1 MKIINPNV
9 EYIPQSDN
17 TLNGIFKQI
26 EKAGRTCYKS
36 EDKITED
43 SAEAFV
49 QHMIYSDHTAMLEH
63 GTVYLTMRTDI
74 NEGSELYRAPWYKNN
89 ELVKQREIFGYVQ
102 TLFMFNPYSIVNL
115 HTDHDTNETTMC
127 ITTNYRV
134 IVENG
139 WEDIMKQLISEPTQW
154 HTPRITLKFTTN
166 IGVTRE
172 GNRMRANSIAEE
184 STRYCDYTK
193 EKHGNGETNIVP
205 PIWFEPVDDVV
216 LKERTKIDWLET
228 IYNIITNEMD
238 DVHSPFTGV
247 DYYGAA
253 IVFTNICYNNL
264 RRLDWKPQQARE
276 VLTLATKS
284 DVVYTA
290 FPHQWRHFFDLR
302 LFGKTGTPHPN
313 MKAIASLAR
322 DILCEK
328 DLWYLVYRPSEPEF
342 SAHQVEGDATT
353 KQD

>member
-1 MKIINPNV
+1 MKIINPSV
-9 EYIPQSDN
+9 EYIPQSNN
-17 TLNGIFKQI
+17 TLKGIFEQI

-36 EDKITED
+36 EDKITEG

-49 QHMIYSDHTAMLEH
+49 QRMIESNHTAMLEH
-63 GTVYLTMRTDI
+63 GTVYMKMTIDKY
-74 NEGSELYRAPWYKNN
+74 NCSEILRCPWYRKN
-89 ELVKQREIFGYVQ
+89 EPTKLQEIFGYVQ
-102 TLFMFNPYSIVNL
+102 SLFMFNPYSVVNL
-115 HTDHDTNETTMC
+115 HHDRDTDTTVMC

-134 IVENG
+134 IIENG
-139 WEDIMKQLISEPTQW
+139 WSDIMNEIICEPTEW

-172 GNRMRANSIAEE
+172 GNRMRANSTAEE

-205 PIWFEPVDDVV
+205 PIWLEPEDNIV

-228 IYNIITNEMD
+228 IYNITTNEMD

-302 LFGKTGTPHPN
+302 LYGTTGTPHPN
-313 MKAIASLAR
+313 MKAIASKAR
-322 DILCEK
+322 DVLIENNV
-328 DLWYLVYRPSEPEF
+328 WRVIYPNGE
-342 SAHQVEGDATT
+342 AN
-353 KQD
+353 

>member
-1 MKIINPNV
+1 MKIINPGV
-9 EYIPQSDN
+9 EYIPQTDN
-17 TLNGIFKQI
+17 TLNGIYKQI

-49 QHMIYSDHTAMLEH
+49 QRMIDSNHTAMLEH
-63 GTVYLTMRTDI
+63 GTVYMKMTIDRSSGSDI
-74 NEGSELYRAPWYKNN
+74 LRFPWYRNN
-89 ELVKQREIFGYVQ
+89 EPTKLREVFGYVQ
-102 TLFMFNPYSIVNL
+102 SLFIFNPYSVVNL
-115 HTDHDTNETTMC
+115 HHDRDTDTTVMC

-134 IVENG
+134 IVENH
-139 WEDIMKQLISEPTQW
+139 WEDIMNELICEPTSE

-184 STRYCDYTK
+184 STRYCNYSKDK
-193 EKHGNGETNIVP
+193 FGNKINICRP
-205 PIWFEPVDDVV
+205 NWP
-216 LKERTKIDWLET
+216 LET
-228 IYNIITNEMD
+228 DEGLLPDIEEYYDNAIEQYNKILFTD
-238 DVHSPFTGV
+238 DEKNLTTK
-247 DYYGAA
+247 DYYIYSIQVA
-253 IVFTNICYNNL
+253 NYCYNKL
-264 RRLDWKPQQARE
+264 IELGWKPQQARE
-276 VLTLATKS
+276 VLPLATKS

-313 MKAIASLAR
+313 MKQIASLAR

-328 DLWYLVYRPSEPEF
+328 DLWYLIYKPNEPEF
-342 SAHQVEGDATT
+342 SAHQVEENKTV
-353 KQD
+353 

>member
-1 MKIINPNV
+1 MNVINPGV
-9 EYIPQSDN
+9 EYIPQTDN
-17 TLNGIFKQI
+17 TLNGIYKQI

-49 QHMIYSDHTAMLEH
+49 QRMIESNHTAILEH
-63 GTVYLTMRTDI
+63 GTVYMKMTIDRKSGSDI
-74 NEGSELYRAPWYKNN
+74 LRFPWYRNN
-89 ELVKQREIFGYVQ
+89 EPTKLQEIFGYVQ
-102 TLFMFNPYSIVNL
+102 SLFIFNPYSVVNL
-115 HTDHDTNETTMC
+115 HYDRYTDTTVMC

-134 IVENG
+134 IVENH
-139 WEDIMKQLISEPTQW
+139 WEDIMNDIICEPTPE

-184 STRYCDYTK
+184 STRYCNYTK
-193 EKHGNGETNIVP
+193 EKFGSGLNTVP
-205 PIWFEPVDDVV
+205 PVWLTNDDKNR
-216 LKERTKIDWLET
+216 LINFTKIEWLQAIMQIVESEDSGVGELK
-228 IYNIITNEMD
+228 YD
-238 DVHSPFTGV
+238 V

-253 IVFTNICYNNL
+253 LIFCNICYNKL
-264 RRLDWKPQQARE
+264 IERKWKPQQARE
-276 VLTLATKS
+276 VLPLATKS

-313 MKAIASLAR
+313 MKQIASLAR

-328 DLWYLVYRPSEPEF
+328 DLWYLIYRPDEPEF
-342 SAHQVEGDATT
+342 SAHQVEGDVTT

>member
-1 MKIINPNV
+1 MKIINPGV
-9 EYIPQSDN
+9 EYIPQTDN
-17 TLNGIFKQI
+17 TLNGIYKQI

-36 EDKITED
+36 EDKITEG

-49 QHMIYSDHTAMLEH
+49 QRMIESNHTAMLEH
-63 GTVYLTMRTDI
+63 GTVYMKMTIDRTSGSDI
-74 NEGSELYRAPWYKNN
+74 LRFPWYRNN
-89 ELVKQREIFGYVQ
+89 EPTKLKEVFGYVQ
-102 TLFMFNPYSIVNL
+102 SLFMFNPYSIVNL
-115 HTDHDTNETTMC
+115 HHDRDTETTVMC

-134 IVENG
+134 IIENG
-139 WEDIMKQLISEPTQW
+139 WSDIMNEIICEPTEW

-184 STRYCDYTK
+184 STRYCNYTK
-193 EKHGNGETNIVP
+193 EKFGSELNICP
-205 PIWFEPVDDVV
+205 PVWLDKYIVKEILP
-216 LKERTKIDWLET
+216 ERTTEDWISEINSICID
-228 IYNIITNEMD
+228 EMSRNTSQN
-238 DVHSPFTGV
+238 HLPS

-253 IVFTNICYNNL
+253 IAFSNMCYNKL
-264 RRLDWKPQQARE
+264 IKFGWKPQQARE
-276 VLTLATKS
+276 VLPLATKS

-313 MKAIASLAR
+313 MKHIAGIAR

-328 DLWYLVYRPSEPEF
+328 DLWYLIYKPDEPEF
-342 SAHQVEGDATT
+342 NAHVVEGNKTV
-353 KQD
+353 

>member
-1 MKIINPNV
+1 MKIINPGV
-9 EYIPQSDN
+9 EYIPQSNN
-17 TLNGIFKQI
+17 TLKGIFEQI

-49 QHMIYSDHTAMLEH
+49 QRMIKSNHTAMLEH
-63 GTVYLTMRTDI
+63 GTVYMSMHTYWKE
-74 NEGSELYRAPWYKNN
+74 EGEIVHYPWYNN
-89 ELVKQREIFGYVQ
+89 NAPCKYREIFGYVQ
-102 TLFMFNPYSIVNL
+102 YLFHSNPYSIVNL
-115 HTDHDTNETTMC
+115 HYDNDNKECIMC

-134 IVENG
+134 IIENH
-139 WEDIMKQLISEPTQW
+139 WEDIMKEFICEPTEY

-184 STRYCDYTK
+184 STRYCNYNKDKFNNQITFCK
-193 EKHGNGETNIVP
+193 PDWIDIFDTIPSEETFIEEFSKSFINRNCTEFVNNCTP
-205 PIWFEPVDDVV
+205 GD
-216 LKERTKIDWLET
+216 
-228 IYNIITNEMD
+228 IYRLALLYSEFFYITLINK
-238 DVHSPFTGV
+238 G
-247 DYYGAA
+247 
-253 IVFTNICYNNL
+253 
-264 RRLDWKPQQARE
+264 WKPQQARD
-276 VLTLATKS
+276 VLPLATKS

-302 LFGKTGTPHPN
+302 LFSKTGIPHPN

-328 DLWYLVYRPSEPEF
+328 DLWYLIYKPNEPEF
-342 SAHQVEGDATT
+342 SAHQVGEDAAP

>member
-9 EYIPQSDN
+9 QYIPQTDN

-49 QHMIYSDHTAMLEH
+49 HRMIESNHTAMLEH
-63 GTVYLTMRTDI
+63 GTVYMKMTIDKYNR
-74 NEGSELYRAPWYKNN
+74 NEVLKFPWYRKN
-89 ELVKQREIFGYVQ
+89 EPTKLQEIFGYIQ
-102 TLFMFNPYSIVNL
+102 SLFMFNPYSIVNL
-115 HTDHDTNETTMC
+115 HRDQDTETTVMC

-134 IVENG
+134 IVENN
-139 WEDIMKQLISEPTQW
+139 WSDIMNEIICEPTEY

-184 STRYCDYTK
+184 STRYCNYTK
-193 EKHGNGETNIVP
+193 EKFGSELNICP
-205 PIWFEPVDDVV
+205 PVWLDEDNDIDL
-216 LKERTKIDWLET
+216 LKEHKNIHWVDT
-228 IYNIITNEMD
+228 IKNIADSIKTSTD
-238 DVHSPFTGV
+238 ACDFPIY
-247 DYYGAA
+247 YYGAA
-253 IVFTNICYNNL
+253 VVFSNICYNNL
-264 RRLDWKPQQARE
+264 IRLGWKPQQARE
-276 VLTLATKS
+276 VLPLATKS

-302 LFGKTGTPHPN
+302 LFGKTGVPHPN
-313 MKAIASLAR
+313 MKAIAELAR
-322 DILCEK
+322 GVLMDYE
-328 DLWYLVYRPSEPEF
+328 LWGLIYSTKEPEF
-342 SAHQVEGDATT
+342 ALPECS
-353 KQD
+353 

>member
-1 MKIINPNV
+1 MKIINPGV
-9 EYIPQSDN
+9 EYIPQTDN
-17 TLNGIFKQI
+17 TLNGIYKQI

-49 QHMIYSDHTAMLEH
+49 HRMIESNHTAMLEH
-63 GTVYLTMRTDI
+63 GTVYMKMTIDRTSGSDI
-74 NEGSELYRAPWYKNN
+74 LRFPWYRNN
-89 ELVKQREIFGYVQ
+89 KPTKLREVFGYVQ
-102 TLFMFNPYSIVNL
+102 SLFMFNPYSVVNL
-115 HTDHDTNETTMC
+115 HHDRDTDTTVMC

-134 IVENG
+134 IIENG
-139 WEDIMKQLISEPTQW
+139 WSDMMNEIICEPTEY

-184 STRYCDYTK
+184 STRYCNYSNNKFGNEITFTAPSWLSKEQITNHDSAKIAKQAREVLESGNYTK
-193 EKHGNGETNIVP
+193 E
-205 PIWFEPVDDVV
+205 
-216 LKERTKIDWLET
+216 
-228 IYNIITNEMD
+228 EMAEL
-238 DVHSPFTGV
+238 V
-247 DYYGAA
+247 Y
-253 IVFTNICYNNL
+253 L
-264 RRLDWKPQQARE
+264 RSCAESELNYLFLIELGWKPQQARE
-276 VLTLATKS
+276 VLPLATKS

-302 LFGKTGTPHPN
+302 LFGKTGIPHPN
-313 MKAIASLAR
+313 MQYIASLAR

-328 DLWYLVYRPSEPEF
+328 DLWYLIYRPDEPEF

>member
-1 MKIINPNV
+1 MKIINPGV
-9 EYIPQSDN
+9 EYIPQSNN
-17 TLNGIFKQI
+17 TLKGIYEQI

-49 QHMIYSDHTAMLEH
+49 QRMIDSNHTAMLEH
-63 GTVYLTMRTDI
+63 GTVYMKMTIDRTSGSDI
-74 NEGSELYRAPWYKNN
+74 LRFPWYRNN
-89 ELVKQREIFGYVQ
+89 EPTKLKEVFGYVQ
-102 TLFMFNPYSIVNL
+102 SLFMFNPYSVVNL
-115 HTDHDTNETTMC
+115 HHDRDTDTTVMC

-134 IVENG
+134 IIENG
-139 WEDIMKQLISEPTQW
+139 WSDMMNELICEPTEW

-184 STRYCDYTK
+184 STRYCNYTK
-193 EKHGNGETNIVP
+193 DKFGSELNICP
-205 PIWFEPVDDVV
+205 PVWMNEQDKEIIT
-216 LKERTKIDWLET
+216 ERTET
-228 IYNIITNEMD
+228 EHLQQLIIALQSADENYLTPAGWYS
-238 DVHSPFTGV
+238 VALAVSQHA
-247 DYYGAA
+247 YKQLIAA
-253 IVFTNICYNNL
+253 G
-264 RRLDWKPQQARE
+264 WKPQQARE
-276 VLTLATKS
+276 VLPLATKS

-328 DLWYLVYRPSEPEF
+328 DLWYLIYKPDEPEF
-342 SAHQVEGDATT
+342 NAHVVEENKTVSPL
-353 KQD
+353 K

>member
-1 MKIINPNV
+1 MKIINPCT
-9 EYIPQSDN
+9 EYIPQTDN
-17 TLNGIFKQI
+17 TLNGIYKQI

-36 EDKITED
+36 EDKITEG

-49 QHMIYSDHTAMLEH
+49 KRMIDSNHTAMLEH
-63 GTVYLTMRTDI
+63 GTVYMKMTIDRTSGSDI
-74 NEGSELYRAPWYKNN
+74 LRFPWYRNN
-89 ELVKQREIFGYVQ
+89 EPTKLREVFGYVQ
-102 TLFMFNPYSIVNL
+102 SLFMFNPYSVVNL
-115 HTDHDTNETTMC
+115 HHDRDTDTTVMC

-134 IVENG
+134 IIENG
-139 WEDIMKQLISEPTQW
+139 WSDIMNEIICEPTEY

-205 PIWFEPVDDVV
+205 PIWLEPVDNTV

-228 IYNIITNEMD
+228 IYNITTNEMD

-276 VLTLATKS
+276 VLPLATKS

-302 LFGKTGTPHPN
+302 LFGKTGVPHPN
-313 MKAIASLAR
+313 MKQIASLAR
-322 DILCEK
+322 DILYEK
-328 DLWYLVYRPSEPEF
+328 DLWYLIYKPDEPEF
-342 SAHQVEGDATT
+342 NAHVVEGNKTV
-353 KQD
+353 

>member
-1 MKIINPNV
+1 MKIINPSV
-9 EYIPQSDN
+9 EYIPQTNN
-17 TLNGIFKQI
+17 TLKGIYEQI

-36 EDKITED
+36 EDKITEG

-49 QHMIYSDHTAMLEH
+49 QRMIESNHTAMLEH
-63 GTVYLTMRTDI
+63 GTVYMKMTIDRTSGSDI
-74 NEGSELYRAPWYKNN
+74 LRFHWYRNN
-89 ELVKQREIFGYVQ
+89 EPTKLKEVFGYVQ
-102 TLFMFNPYSIVNL
+102 SLFMFNPYSVVNL
-115 HTDHDTNETTMC
+115 HHDRDTDTTVMC

-134 IVENG
+134 IVENH
-139 WEDIMKQLISEPTQW
+139 WEDIMNELICELTQW

-193 EKHGNGETNIVP
+193 EKHGNKETNIVP
-205 PIWFEPVDDVV
+205 PVWLEQYENEI
-216 LKERTKIDWLET
+216 LKERTNIDWVDIIDRVLNT
-228 IYNIITNEMD
+228 WLNDNVNGITPVDVYGSAIAFSNMCYNI
-238 DVHSPFTGV
+238 
-247 DYYGAA
+247 
-253 IVFTNICYNNL
+253 L
-264 RRLDWKPQQARE
+264 RKFDWKPQQARE
-276 VLTLATKS
+276 VLTLSTKS

-313 MKAIASLAR
+313 MKYIASLAR

-328 DLWYLVYRPSEPEF
+328 DLWYLIYKPDEPEF
-342 SAHQVEGDATT
+342 NAHVVEENKTV
-353 KQD
+353 

>member
-1 MKIINPNV
+1 MKIINPSV

-17 TLNGIFKQI
+17 TLKGIFEQI

-36 EDKITED
+36 ENKITEG

-49 QHMIYSDHTAMLEH
+49 QRMIESNHTAMLEH
-63 GTVYLTMRTDI
+63 GTVYMSMHTDWKE
-74 NEGSELYRAPWYKNN
+74 EGEIVHYPWYNN
-89 ELVKQREIFGYVQ
+89 NAPCKYRELFNYVQ
-102 TLFMFNPYSIVNL
+102 YLFKSNPYSVVNFNY
-115 HTDHDTNETTMC
+115 DRDNNECTMC

-134 IVENG
+134 IVENH
-139 WEDIMKQLISEPTQW
+139 WEDIMKEFICEPTEY

-184 STRYCDYTK
+184 STRYCNYSNDKFGNEITFIAPSWLFKEQITSHDSVKIAKQARKVLESSNYTK
-193 EKHGNGETNIVP
+193 E
-205 PIWFEPVDDVV
+205 
-216 LKERTKIDWLET
+216 
-228 IYNIITNEMD
+228 EMAEL
-238 DVHSPFTGV
+238 V
-247 DYYGAA
+247 Y
-253 IVFTNICYNNL
+253 L
-264 RRLDWKPQQARE
+264 RSCAESELNYLLLIELGWKPQQARE
-276 VLTLATKS
+276 ILPLATKS

-302 LFGKTGTPHPN
+302 LFGKTGTTHPN
-313 MKAIASLAR
+313 MKQIASLAR

-328 DLWYLVYRPSEPEF
+328 DLWYLIYKPNEPEF

>member
-9 EYIPQSDN
+9 EYIPQTDN
-17 TLNGIFKQI
+17 TLNGIYKQI

-49 QHMIYSDHTAMLEH
+49 QRMIDSNHTAMLEH
-63 GTVYLTMRTDI
+63 GTVYMKMTIDRTSGSDI
-74 NEGSELYRAPWYKNN
+74 LRFPWYRNN
-89 ELVKQREIFGYVQ
+89 EPTKLREVFGYVQ
-102 TLFMFNPYSIVNL
+102 SIFMFNPYSVVNL
-115 HTDHDTNETTMC
+115 HHDRDTDTTVMC

-134 IVENG
+134 IIEND
-139 WEDIMKQLISEPTQW
+139 WSDIMNEIICEPTEY

-184 STRYCDYTK
+184 STRYCNYNLDKYDKRITFALPSWININETEIQACRIAEVESDMYADMRVNK
-193 EKHGNGETNIVP
+193 ELSNNWNT
-205 PIWFEPVDDVV
+205 
-216 LKERTKIDWLET
+216 IDWYLYALST
-228 IYNIITNEMD
+228 SALAYK
-238 DVHSPFTGV
+238 
-247 DYYGAA
+247 
-253 IVFTNICYNNL
+253 NL
-264 RRLDWKPQQARE
+264 IKLGWKPQQARE
-276 VLTLATKS
+276 VLPLATKS

-313 MKAIASLAR
+313 MKHIAELAR
-322 DILCEK
+322 GVLMNNK
-328 DLWYLVYRPSEPEF
+328 LWGLIYNAKEPEF
-342 SAHQVEGDATT
+342 ASPECS
-353 KQD
+353 